1 MKHLVT
7 LLFFI
12 ASVTSIVLGYVLEVP
27 YTEKLKGFGVLGLF
41 FITIPFF
48 IYHSWKGKNPK
59 DYMLTNEN
67 LERMRN
73 KEKKK

>member
-1 MKHLVT
+1 MKYVT

-12 ASVTSIVLGYVLEVP
+12 ASTTSIILGYTLDVP

-41 FITIPFF
+41 LITIPLF
-48 IYHSWKGKNPK
+48 IYHSWKGKNVK

-67 LERMRN
+67 LDRMKQ
-73 KEKKK
+73 KEKKN